1 MSAKETSL
9 LRIELHENLYG
20 DGLMAAQ
27 SGRSETVAYPGILLG
42 GVQQIMLRTEDRKK
56 GYLGR

>member
-1 MSAKETSL
+1 MSAKQTSL

-27 SGRSETVAYPGILLG
+27 SGSSEPAAYTGILLG
-42 GVQQIMLRTEDRKK
+42 GFSK
-56 GYLGR
+56 LG